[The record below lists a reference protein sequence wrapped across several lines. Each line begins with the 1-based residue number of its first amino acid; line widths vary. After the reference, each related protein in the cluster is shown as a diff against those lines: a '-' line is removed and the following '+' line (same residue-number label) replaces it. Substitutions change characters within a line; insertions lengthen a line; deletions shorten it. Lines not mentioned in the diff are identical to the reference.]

1 MSDPLSSRGCLVV
14 CKLYLKPCNK
24 IAMQH
29 RHDIIK
35 EYYNNKNAPPLAKTE
50 QDDSNSLSGRLTYIG
65 HSHML

>member
-14 CKLYLKPCNK
+14 CKVYLKSCNK
-24 IAMQH
+24 IAMQY
-29 RHDIIK
+29 RHIIK
-35 EYYNNKNAPPLAKTE
+35 EYYNNKNAPQLAKTE